1 MKIQIWQSI
10 IQSYNHSENRELV
23 FRNAGSGLL
32 NDCITECMN
41 VTSASSRT
49 AGFDRLFDSTAGF
62 GLWFGNKF
70 RPGST
75 LALAFGGR
83 LILFVVNM
91 KTHASEFTLNIA
103 F

>member
-1 MKIQIWQSI
+1 M
-10 IQSYNHSENRELV
+10 LV
-23 FRNAGSGLL
+23 FRDTASDLL

-41 VTSASSRT
+41 ATSASSRT

-70 RPGST
+70 RSVGT
-75 LALAFGGR
+75 FAFAFGCR

-91 KTHASEFTLNIA
+91 KTHAIEFTLNIA